1 MVDISSISRDRTG
14 PKPQGN
20 SDSWRRDA
28 KTAEV
33 DKTAIVEA
41 LDCLSFGIIFVD
53 ADARALM
60 INRTAAEMIS
70 VCSGLTLRNGAPEA
84 TIADETQRLRRLILE
99 AAAHERTVP
108 SSSSVFAMPVS
119 RSGDQRRLSV
129 IIASLRASRSRN
141 GSTQSAAVIF
151 LSDPDLSDKVPTSL
165 MRSLFGL
172 IASEAT
178 LTAGV
183 LEGKGLELAAQR
195 ASMKLNT
202 ARSHLKRV
210 FGKTGTGRQAELVRL
225 LLRAVGFV
233 RFD

>member
-1 MVDISSISRDRTG
+1 MAGISSISRDRTG

-20 SDSWRRDA
+20 SDSWRPEA
-28 KTAEV
+28 EAAEV

-53 ADARALM
+53 ADARALL
-60 INRTAAEMIS
+60 INRAASEIID
-70 VCSGLTLRNGAPEA
+70 VGSGLTLRNGGLEA
-84 TIADETQRLRRLILE
+84 TSAGETQRLRRLILE
-99 AAAHERTVP
+99 AAAHEGTVP

-119 RSGDQRRLSV
+119 RSGDQRPLSV
-129 IIASLRASRSRN
+129 IIASLRASRSRS

-151 LSDPDLSDKVPTSL
+151 VSNPDLSDKVPGSL
-165 MRSLFGL
+165 VRSLFGL
-172 IASEAT
+172 TTSEAI

-195 ASMKLNT
+195 SSMKLNT
-202 ARSHLKRV
+202 ARSHLKKV
-210 FGKTGTGRQAELVRL
+210 FGKTGTRRQAELLRL
-225 LLRAVGFV
+225 FLKAVGFV